1 MIETLKFTKRTNVNL
16 ADFISNKNNLY
27 ITKDNKRKTIK
38 TLKDLKVLYKESA
51 FAIYKED
58 KDSIKAVLFV
68 WKSDAFNIKRNYVK
82 VEYENIQDVDDLLM
96 VLNWNFSKEV
106 YVKLDRQSPLI
117 NCFRKKGFKFCH
129 DRGNEVL
136 LFRTKNDRKFIAP
149 FKGDE
154 DDEEEI
160 DEQHN

>member
-1 MIETLKFTKRTNVNL
+1 MIETLKFTKRSGSNLVDFVNK
-16 ADFISNKNNLY
+16 KNSLY

-38 TLKDLKVLYKESA
+38 SLKDLKLLYRESA
-51 FAIYKED
+51 FSIAKED
-58 KDSIKAVLFV
+58 NGTIKGLLFV

-82 VEYENIQDVDDLLM
+82 IEYESLQDVDDLLM

-106 YVKLDRQSPLI
+106 YVKLDRHSPLI

-136 LFRTKNDRKFIAP
+136 LFRTKNERTFIPP

-154 DDEEEI
+154 DEEDINE
-160 DEQHN
+160 